1 MSMRRPRYDLGRV
14 EWIGAEAVGLPGE
27 RTFRLLVRNRETSA
41 QLWLEKE
48 QLQALATAIA
58 QMVAEISN
66 ETSFDLS
73 ATGPATANP
82 RPDDFPATPDVE
94 LYIGELTLK
103 YDSSTDL
110 IAIEAVGRDEDPE
123 GPPTFV
129 CTATRPQMLTLQANG
144 LDVVAAG
151 RPRCPLCHTPLS
163 SAGMP
168 HFCPPTNGHQ
178 KLAVEDE
185 D

>member
-1 MSMRRPRYDLGRV
+1 MRRPRYDLGQV

-27 RTFRLLVRNRETSA
+27 RTFRLLVKNRETSA

-58 QMVAEISN
+58 QMMAEISS
-66 ETSFDLS
+66 ESSYDLNP
-73 ATGPATANP
+73 AGPAAANP
-82 RPDDFPATPDVE
+82 RPADFPATPDIE

-103 YDSSTDL
+103 YDSSVDL
-110 IAIEAVGRDEDPE
+110 IGMEVLAREEEPDS
-123 GPPTFV
+123 PPTFQ
-129 CTATRPQMLTLQANG
+129 CTATRSQMVALQANA

-163 SAGMP
+163 APGMP

-178 KLAVEDE
+178 KLAVDDE

>member
-27 RTFRLLVRNRETSA
+27 RTFRLLAKGREMTA

-58 QMVAEISN
+58 QMMAEISN
-66 ETSFDLS
+66 ETSFDLTPS
-73 ATGPATANP
+73 GPATANP
-82 RPDDFPATPDVE
+82 KPDDFPAQPDLEV
-94 LYIGELTLK
+94 YIGELTLK

-110 IAIEAVGRDEDPE
+110 IAIEVLGRDEDPD
-123 GPPTFV
+123 GPPTFLS
-129 CTATRPQMLTLQANG
+129 TATRAQMVALQANA
-144 LDVVAAG
+144 LEVVSAG

-163 SAGMP
+163 APGMP

-178 KLAVEDE
+178 KLVGDDE
-185 D
+185 G

>member
-1 MSMRRPRYDLGRV
+1 MSMRRPRHNMGRV
-14 EWIGAEAVGLPGE
+14 DWIGAEAVGLPGE
-27 RTFRLLVRNRETSA
+27 RTFRLLMRNREMSA

-73 ATGPATANP
+73 ATGPATANT
-82 RPDDFPATPDVE
+82 RPDDFPAQTDLE
-94 LYIGELTLK
+94 MYIGELTLK
-103 YDSSTDL
+103 YDSSTDM
-110 IAIEAVGRDEDPE
+110 ISIEVLGREEDPD

-129 CTATRPQMLTLQANG
+129 CTATRDQMLALQANS
-144 LDVVAAG
+144 LDVAAAG

-163 SAGMP
+163 APGMP

-178 KLAVEDE
+178 KLLGDE
-185 D
+185 EE

>member
-1 MSMRRPRYDLGRV
+1 MRRPRHDFGRV
-14 EWIGAEAVGLPGE
+14 QWIGTEAVGLPGE
-27 RTFRLLVRNRETSA
+27 RTFRLLTRNRETTA

-58 QMVAEISN
+58 QMAAEISN
-66 ETSFDLS
+66 ETSFDLTPS
-73 ATGPATANP
+73 GPAANP
-82 RPDDFPATPDVE
+82 KPDDFPAAPDVE
-94 LYIGELTLK
+94 LNIGELTLK

-110 IAIEAVGRDEDPE
+110 ITIEVLGREEDPD
-123 GPPTFV
+123 GPPTFS
-129 CTATRPQMLTLQANG
+129 CTATREQMLALQANA
-144 LDVVAAG
+144 LDVIAAG

-163 SAGMP
+163 APGMP

-178 KLAVEDE
+178 KLAVDDE

>member
-1 MSMRRPRYDLGRV
+1 MSMRRPRHDLGRV
-14 EWIGAEAVGLPGE
+14 DWIGAEAVGLPGE
-27 RTFRLLVRNRETSA
+27 RTFRVLVRSREATA

-66 ETSFDLS
+66 ETSFDLTPS
-73 ATGPATANP
+73 GPTAANP
-82 RPDDFPATPDVE
+82 RPDDFPAEPEIE

-110 IAIEAVGRDEDPE
+110 ITIEVLGRDEEPD
-123 GPPTFV
+123 GPPTFA
-129 CTATRPQMLTLQANG
+129 CTATREQMLALQVNS
-144 LDVVAAG
+144 LEVIAAG

-163 SAGMP
+163 EPGMP

-178 KLAVEDE
+178 KLAIDDE

>member
-1 MSMRRPRYDLGRV
+1 MSMRRPRHNLGRV
-14 EWIGAEAVGLPGE
+14 DWIGAVAVGLPGE
-27 RTFRLLVRNRETSA
+27 RTFRLLVRSREATA

-58 QMVAEISN
+58 QMAAEINN
-66 ETSFDLS
+66 ETSFDLTPSGAS
-73 ATGPATANP
+73 ATNP
-82 RPDDFPATPDVE
+82 RPDDFPANPDIE

-110 IAIEAVGRDEDPE
+110 ITIEVLARDEDSDAQ
-123 GPPTFV
+123 PTFA
-129 CTATRPQMLTLQANG
+129 CTATREQMLALQANS
-144 LDVVAAG
+144 LEVAAAG

-163 SAGMP
+163 EPGMP

-178 KLAVEDE
+178 KLAIEDE